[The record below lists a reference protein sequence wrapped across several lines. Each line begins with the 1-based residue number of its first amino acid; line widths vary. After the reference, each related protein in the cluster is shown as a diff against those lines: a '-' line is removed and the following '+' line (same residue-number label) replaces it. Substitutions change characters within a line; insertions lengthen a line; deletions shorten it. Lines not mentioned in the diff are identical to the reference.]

1 VGSHEWD
8 LLGRVLVG
16 ALVSYVIGFERELRG
31 AQAGDR
37 TFSLIGL
44 GSAAVTAV
52 TIGSAP
58 HALGGVLTGVGF
70 VGAGLVIQGE
80 GSIVGITTAATIFT
94 VAAIGIVAGAGHLL
108 VATVVGALVVLI
120 LETRHLPILRF
131 LDARRYASMIADDA
145 DMPESHDS

>member
-1 VGSHEWD
+1 VGHHELD

-16 ALVSYVIGFERELRG
+16 ALVSYAIGFERVMRG
-31 AQAGDR
+31 ARAGDR

-52 TIGSAP
+52 TIGNAP

-70 VGAGLVIQGE
+70 VGAGLVIQGQDNV
-80 GSIVGITTAATIFT
+80 IGITTAATIFA

-108 VATVVGALVVLI
+108 VAGIVGALILVI

-131 LDARRYASMIADDA
+131 LDGRRYASMIADDA
-145 DMPESHDS
+145 DMPHHHDG

>member
-1 VGSHEWD
+1 VGHHEWD

-16 ALVSYVIGFERELRG
+16 AFVSYAIGFERELRG

-52 TIGSAP
+52 TIGNAP

-70 VGAGLVIQGE
+70 VGAGLVIQGQ
-80 GSIVGITTAATIFT
+80 GGIVGITTAATIFT
-94 VAAIGIVAGAGHLL
+94 VAAIGIVAGAGHLI
-108 VATVVGALVVLI
+108 VATVVGALVLVI

-131 LDARRYASMIADDA
+131 LDGRRYAPMIADDS
-145 DMPESHDS
+145 DMPDRHDG